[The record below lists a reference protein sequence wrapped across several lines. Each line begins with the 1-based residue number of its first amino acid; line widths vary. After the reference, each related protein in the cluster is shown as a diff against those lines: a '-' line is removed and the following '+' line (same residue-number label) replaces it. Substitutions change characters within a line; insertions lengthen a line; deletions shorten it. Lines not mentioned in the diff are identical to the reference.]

1 MVTRSLNDKTK
12 EELYDIAVA
21 MEISG
26 RSTMDKAELV
36 EAISRT
42 SLWTRLDREV
52 ERKTALD
59 SAIADLERDS
69 GKAFVEA
76 RTAQLDAAVKR
87 RAGRPDNTPDGYR
100 SMTDHLQYLRNLCDE
115 NPESVFLDRL
125 NRLKGFAQKT
135 GERVTELESDIES
148 LYAEVKR

>member
-42 SLWTRLDREV
+42 LLQTRLDREV

-59 SAIADLERDS
+59 SAIADLEKDN
-69 GKAFVEA
+69 GEA
-76 RTAQLDAAVKR
+76 YLTHRKGELDAAVKR
-87 RAGRPDNTPDGYR
+87 RAGRPDRTPDGYR

-115 NPESVFLDRL
+115 NPKSVFLNRL

-135 GERVTELESDIES
+135 GERVAELESEIES
-148 LYAEVKR
+148 LDAEVKR